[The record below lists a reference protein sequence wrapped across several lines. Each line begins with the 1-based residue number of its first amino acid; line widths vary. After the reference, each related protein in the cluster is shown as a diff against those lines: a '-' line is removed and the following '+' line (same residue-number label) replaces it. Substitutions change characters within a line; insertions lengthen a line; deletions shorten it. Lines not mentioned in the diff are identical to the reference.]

1 MNILIKL
8 WRNKVKKVKRTISK
22 RIIFEAKLR
31 MKMERI
37 LNKICY
43 TYHSIIPEKVYYKYD
58 SIQELVK
65 HTDIRDVM
73 KYLSIIHGEEFTND
87 LEDAYI
93 NVYNYIRNCE
103 IIPQNEYI
111 LDPSRRLYYILVRI
125 GNVSGIG
132 IPYKYK
138 DYDEIND
145 IETVREVPEDY
156 FPLQPQGHEH
166 FAIEMSD
173 WRYIAGL
180 PYRVEN
186 KLKNNK
192 GRTVAEILW
201 EITFLGYTQEDVMCK
216 NDIMHDRLA
225 QAMEM
230 LNDTP
235 EI

>member
-1 MNILIKL
+1 MEEF
-8 WRNKVKKVKRTISK
+8 KRSISK
-22 RIIFEAKLR
+22 RLIFEVKLK
-31 MKMERI
+31 MKMRR
-37 LNKICY
+37 LMHKIRY
-43 TYHSIIPEKVYYKYD
+43 AYRSIIPEKVYYKYD

-87 LEDAYI
+87 LEDAYV

-111 LDPSRRLYYILVRI
+111 LNPTRRLYYILVRI

-216 NDIMHDRLA
+216 NDMMHDRLA
-225 QAMEM
+225 QAIEM